1 MNVTLITALFVSLC
15 GLTESQDQ
23 TYLLYMVERY

>member
-23 TYLLYMVERY
+23 TYLLWLNDID

>member
-1 MNVTLITALFVSLC
+1 MNVTLITALFASLC

-23 TYLLYMVERY
+23 TYLLWWNDID